1 VHVAKKTNKSN
12 AVGTQSF
19 CCPFAKKQVFA
30 VIHGFPTRN
39 NISMFKYAFFAFLFF
54 FFKQQSNEGWL

>member
-1 VHVAKKTNKSN
+1 L
-12 AVGTQSF
+12 
-19 CCPFAKKQVFA
+19 PKKQTKATLWAPKVFAVLSQKKKVFA
-30 VIHGFPTRN
+30 VIRGFPTRN